1 MLKPPEKILLYSSNL
16 WYLSAGMLGPLI
28 AVFTEQVGGSLLD
41 ISWAWA
47 IYLIFTGLF
56 IIITG
61 KISDKILG
69 KEKLLILGYWLS
81 AVFTFSYLLVNSTL
95 DLFVVQAGFGIATA
109 LATPTW
115 DALYAKYED
124 KKHDGYTW
132 GLATG
137 EATIINGIAV
147 VIGGLIVTYFSFNYL
162 FATMGIIM
170 SIAAAYQTKIIK
182 YRKTKKRRYYKK
194 K

>member
-69 KEKLLILGYWLS
+69 KEKQKKSFVKKEINLKSKKPNGLLLIKEI
-81 AVFTFSYLLVNSTL
+81 FN
-95 DLFVVQAGFGIATA
+95 
-109 LATPTW
+109 
-115 DALYAKYED
+115 DAS
-124 KKHDGYTW
+124 KK
-132 GLATG
+132 A
-137 EATIINGIAV
+137 EIN
-147 VIGGLIVTYFSFNYL
+147 Y
-162 FATMGIIM
+162 
-170 SIAAAYQTKIIK
+170 IAAGKYSLKVESINLKKADQELQELIK
-182 YRKTKKRRYYKK
+182 EIERKSKKLGLEFSEKAKK
-194 K
+194 